1 MKGFN
6 AQIQRLLALFSAL
19 TGTKFVG
26 IREYISVKSGE
37 VANFVINANFNYG
50 KAVETTIKI
59 LQSLTAADFQAIESN
74 YKVVNAEGTKYGTN
88 KGAVEY
94 LASGKLP
101 KEGTKARVKVLAGV
115 KETKRLAT
123 VCAEMIQTYLDNQNE
138 ETRSKQSIAQS
149 EAYERITKG
158 VKRHKES
165 GKLHVWAMAHSKEV
179 LIEGNY
185 PASNPQVETAQ
196 KNAIERYCRD
206 ILKRVNDK
214 GELVSAQLPITK
226 YRNFVIEP
234 NQLSEVKV
242 TGDTVTFIG

>member
-6 AQIQRLLALFSAL
+6 AQIQRLLALFSVL

-26 IREYISVKSGE
+26 IREYISVKTGE

-50 KAVETTIKI
+50 NAIDSTVEI
-59 LQSLTAADFQAIESN
+59 LKSLTASDFQAIEAK
-74 YKVVNAEGTKYGTN
+74 YGVVNAEGTTYGSN
-88 KGAVEY
+88 AGAKLY
-94 LASGKLP
+94 LETGKIP

-123 VCAEMIQTYLDNQNE
+123 VCAEMVQAFLDNQNE
-138 ETRSKQSIAQS
+138 ETRSAMSVAQS

-158 VKRHKES
+158 VKRNIKS
-165 GKLHVWAMAHSKEV
+165 QKLHIWAMAHSKEV

-185 PASNPQVETAQ
+185 PESNPQIETAQ
-196 KNAIERYCRD
+196 KSAIERYCRD
-206 ILKRVNDK
+206 ILNT
-214 GELVSAQLPITK
+214 QLPTTK

-234 NQLSEVKV
+234 DQLSEVKV

>member
-1 MKGFN
+1 MKTFN
-6 AQIQRLLALFSAL
+6 AQIQRLLALFSVL

-50 KAVETTIKI
+50 NAIAKTVEI
-59 LQSLTAADFQAIESN
+59 LQSLTPADFQLIEKN
-74 YKVVNAEGTKYGTN
+74 YGVVNSEGAKYGTN

-94 LASGKLP
+94 LENGKLP
-101 KEGTKARVKVLAGV
+101 KEETKAREKVLAGV

-123 VCAEMIQTYLDNQNE
+123 VCAEMIQTFLDNQNE
-138 ETRSKQSIAQS
+138 ETRSAQSKAQS

-158 VKRHKES
+158 VKRNIKTQ
-165 GKLHVWAMAHSKEV
+165 KLHIWAMSHSKEV
-179 LIEGNY
+179 LIEGEY
-185 PASNPQVETAQ
+185 PESNPQIETAQ

-206 ILKRVNDK
+206 ILNK
-214 GELVSAQLPITK
+214 QLPTTK

-242 TGDTVTFIG
+242 TGDTVEFIG